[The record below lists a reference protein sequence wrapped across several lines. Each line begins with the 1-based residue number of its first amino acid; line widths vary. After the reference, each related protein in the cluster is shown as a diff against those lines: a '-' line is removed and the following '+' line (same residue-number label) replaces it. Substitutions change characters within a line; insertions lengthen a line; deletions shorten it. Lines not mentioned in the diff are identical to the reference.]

1 MKKKKLGKVA
11 IILIIFALLSA
22 PALFAGGGKE
32 TPTGEE
38 KSGPVELSFW
48 SLFTGGDGEFFDAMI
63 EEFNRTH
70 DDIIMTT
77 DTVKYTDYYTKLTTA
92 LTSKNA
98 PDVVVMHRDRL
109 LNYVPKGVL
118 VPLND
123 KLAVMNAPMDDFVP
137 AALEGCQFD
146 GETYA
151 LPLDIHALI
160 LYYNKALFAQA
171 GVSAVPESYAEVVK
185 AAEMIQSSTDVI
197 GIAADNTTA
206 TYKAYTLT
214 RLFMSFLEQQ
224 GVSIL
229 SEDASK
235 ATFNNS
241 EGEKALKGLIDM
253 VNLYGI
259 TPSGM
264 DYDSSVSSFKLGKAG
279 MHINGVWATGGFEN
293 QEGLEFA
300 AVPLPPMFGQP
311 AAWSGSHTL
320 AVPVQSK
327 IDDRKMEAIITF
339 MLWMTEHGEMWAKA
353 GHIPIRLSV
362 AKNPDFIKLPYR
374 ADYADAAKYSFPA
387 PRTAAWGEIYGNVS
401 DALELAVATNADV
414 KSTLSSMEEMV
425 NSIIATY

>member
-1 MKKKKLGKVA
+1 MKKRKLSKVGIFL
-11 IILIIFALLSA
+11 IILALLST
-22 PALFAGGGKE
+22 PAIFAGGEKE
-32 TPTGEE
+32 APLGEK
-38 KSGPVELSFW
+38 KSGPVEISFW

-70 DDIIMTT
+70 DDIIMKT
-77 DTVKYTDYYTKLTTA
+77 DTVKFTDYYTKLTIA

-98 PDVVVMHRDRL
+98 PDVVVMHRDQL
-109 LNYVPKGVL
+109 LNYVPKGML
-118 VPLND
+118 VPLNA
-123 KLAVMNAPMDDFVP
+123 KLAEMNAPMDDFVP
-137 AALEGCQFD
+137 AALKGCQFD

-151 LPLDIHALI
+151 LPLDVHALI
-160 LYYNKALFAQA
+160 MYYNKDLFAKA
-171 GVSAVPESYAEVVK
+171 GITEVPQSYAEVIQ
-185 AAEMIQSSTDVI
+185 AAEMIQKNTDAI

-224 GVSIL
+224 DVSIL
-229 SEDASK
+229 SADATK

-241 EGEKALKGLIDM
+241 EGKKALKGLIDM

-264 DYDSSVSSFKLGKAG
+264 DYDSSVSSFKLGNAG

-293 QEGLEFA
+293 QEGLKFA

-320 AVPVQSK
+320 AIPVQSEMNNVK
-327 IDDRKMEAIITF
+327 VEAALTF
-339 MLWMTEHGEMWAKA
+339 MLWMSEHGELWAKA
-353 GHIPIRLSV
+353 GHIPVRTSV
-362 AKNPDFIKLPYR
+362 TQNPDFINLPYR

-387 PRTAAWGEIYGNVS
+387 PRTAAWGEIYASVS
-401 DALELAVATNADV
+401 DALELAGATNADV
-414 KSTLSSMEEMV
+414 KSTLSKMEEMV